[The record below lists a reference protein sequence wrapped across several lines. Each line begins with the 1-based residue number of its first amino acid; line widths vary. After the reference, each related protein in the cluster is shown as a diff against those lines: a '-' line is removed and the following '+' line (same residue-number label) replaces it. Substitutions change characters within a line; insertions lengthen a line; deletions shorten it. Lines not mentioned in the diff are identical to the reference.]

1 MVASVGRITAG
12 TGYEYLTREVA
23 TSKHDY
29 YTGAGETPGRWVGRG
44 AALLGL
50 AGEVDADDMAALYGR
65 FVVPSTA
72 DGTRL
77 PSGRWLHEQILG
89 RKVSPRVR
97 PDGTVAEPIAAFDV
111 TFSPSKSVSLL
122 WALTSGPEVQAA
134 VLAAHDEAVTV
145 ALEYLDHHAGHTR
158 SGAGGVRKVHGDGFV
173 IAQFRHRTARSTT
186 PGERVGDPQLHSHCA
201 ILNRVRGVD
210 GKWRTLD
217 SKAIYRHAH
226 AAGAVYGAHLERL
239 LTERLGVVWETP
251 EGRVPM
257 REIAGIPAA
266 LRARFSTRR
275 ADVLATYDRLEAQWR
290 DVQGRS
296 PTTAERAELHQQ
308 ATLRSRS
315 PKAGG
320 VSDLHGRWRAECS
333 GAELADVDGAVARET
348 TAERMAAD
356 GGRIP
361 SASDELAGAVFDRL
375 HQQRSW
381 WTRAHIA
388 HEVAD
393 LIAEPTLEAI
403 EVETERIAQL
413 CVPLERDDD
422 VEYADH
428 DASKLTSTT
437 ILDAEHRV
445 LTAAG
450 NATTVVVPAKPAA
463 ELGDDQAAAVRALCA
478 GDRQVQTVVGPAG
491 AGKTTMLRS
500 VADSWAAAD
509 REVTVLALSAAAGRV
524 VTNET
529 GLPAHTIASWRIGQ
543 VVLPRGGLVIVDEAS
558 MVPTLTLDQLVRV
571 ASARNTRV
579 ALLGDYAQMGS
590 PEAGGLLRDLAAKPS
605 AVELVA
611 VRRFREEWER
621 SASKRLRAHD
631 PKVAA
636 EYEQRGRI
644 VGTLAT
650 QATGSVCD
658 AWFADNVDGLDSV
671 IVVETE
677 AAAAAL
683 SGRCQ
688 ELLRVGD
695 RLGKRVAA
703 ACGDG
708 NPLHLGDM
716 IQTRR
721 NTRELATSDCTR
733 VLNRDVWRITGRS
746 ANGEIQAV
754 SLTRR
759 ATVTLTRE
767 YVTADVVLAYATTIA
782 GAQGRTTDTGHV
794 VVTPRTSSAAVYV
807 GMTRGRRHN
816 TAHVIT
822 DGHDHAE
829 LDLGDRTATQ
839 AFADAI
845 TRTGD
850 GQRSAHSVRADWKIG
865 TPARQAG
872 RADDRRTRAAEDWW
886 ERVRPQLPP
895 AVATALNGRDHEVI
909 AALAHSTSDHYRRQS
924 VRVAIRSTRWDHPN
938 AGRNFVRRLAAITRP
953 AIQSPLPGLSYHRYG
968 GPEYG
973 R

>member
-1 MVASVGRITAG
+1 M
-12 TGYEYLTREVA
+12 
-23 TSKHDY
+23 
-29 YTGAGETPGRWVGRG
+29 
-44 AALLGL
+44 
-50 AGEVDADDMAALYGR
+50 
-65 FVVPSTA
+65 
-72 DGTRL
+72 
-77 PSGRWLHEQILG
+77 
-89 RKVSPRVR
+89 
-97 PDGTVAEPIAAFDV
+97 
-111 TFSPSKSVSLL
+111 
-122 WALTSGPEVQAA
+122 
-134 VLAAHDEAVTV
+134 
-145 ALEYLDHHAGHTR
+145 
-158 SGAGGVRKVHGDGFV
+158 
-173 IAQFRHRTARSTT
+173 
-186 PGERVGDPQLHSHCA
+186 
-201 ILNRVRGVD
+201 
-210 GKWRTLD
+210 
-217 SKAIYRHAH
+217 
-226 AAGAVYGAHLERL
+226 
-239 LTERLGVVWETP
+239 
-251 EGRVPM
+251 
-257 REIAGIPAA
+257 
-266 LRARFSTRR
+266 
-275 ADVLATYDRLEAQWR
+275 
-290 DVQGRS
+290 
-296 PTTAERAELHQQ
+296 
-308 ATLRSRS
+308 
-315 PKAGG
+315 
-320 VSDLHGRWRAECS
+320 
-333 GAELADVDGAVARET
+333 
-348 TAERMAAD
+348 
-356 GGRIP
+356 
-361 SASDELAGAVFDRL
+361 
-375 HQQRSW
+375 
-381 WTRAHIA
+381 
-388 HEVAD
+388 
-393 LIAEPTLEAI
+393 
-403 EVETERIAQL
+403 
-413 CVPLERDDD
+413 
-422 VEYADH
+422 
-428 DASKLTSTT
+428 
-437 ILDAEHRV
+437 
-445 LTAAG
+445 LTAAD
-450 NATTVVVPAKPAA
+450 NTTTVVVPAKPAA

-543 VVLPRGGLVIVDEAS
+543 VDLPRGGLVIVDEAS

-621 SASKRLRAHD
+621 TASKRLRAHD

-650 QATGSVCD
+650 QATVSVCD

-695 RLGKRVAA
+695 RLGERVTD

-721 NTRELATSDCTR
+721 NTRELATSDRTR

-850 GQRSAHSVRADWKIG
+850 GQRSAHSVRADWKTG

-872 RADDRRTRAAEDWW
+872 RADDRRTRAAADWW

-895 AVATALNGRDHEVI
+895 AVATALDGHDHEVI
-909 AALAHSTSDHYRRQS
+909 DALAHSTSDHYRRQS

-953 AIQSPLPGLSYHRYG
+953 ATQSPLPGLSYHRYG
-968 GPEYG
+968 GAEYG